1 VTKVWRKS
9 SSGPDWTDNRIFMK
23 ELMILHC
30 CAVYLEIL
38 PGSTRDG
45 PFMRLVL
52 SAVSN
57 TPGSDL
63 KVCEEAVSGQWPSNR
78 GVTMEGEV
86 YGLCVRL
93 DRVLSEKWWKQGVF
107 ELP

>member
-1 VTKVWRKS
+1 MSKAWRKS
-9 SSGPDWTDNRIFMK
+9 SNGPDWTDIRIFMK
-23 ELMILHC
+23 ELMVLHS

-38 PGSTRDG
+38 PGTSREG
-45 PFMRLVL
+45 PMLRLVL

-57 TPGSDL
+57 SPGSEL
-63 KVCEEAVSGQWPSNR
+63 KACEESAIGHWPSNR
-78 GVTMEGEV
+78 SITLEGEV

-93 DRVLSEKWWKQGVF
+93 DRILSEKWWKQGVF

>member
-1 VTKVWRKS
+1 MGKVWRKS
-9 SSGPDWTDNRIFMK
+9 SNGPDWTDNRIFMK
-23 ELMILHC
+23 ELMILHS

-45 PFMRLVL
+45 PMLRLVL

-57 TPGSDL
+57 TPGSGL
-63 KVCEEAVSGQWPSNR
+63 SVCEESVAGQWPSNR
-78 GVTMEGEV
+78 GVTVEGEV